1 MIHRAANAYA
11 RVAVEVASAVQP
23 EEPAKPGIGRT
34 LRIHRTARVAFAAS
48 DLDTASTSVG
58 QRCITSL
65 IPVDEWVG
73 RAGLLSGAASGNEN
87 RGQRDDR
94 SHWPVLHRPAMGGK
108 CLAKSLPHLKG
119 HNPRPGPFL

>member
-1 MIHRAANAYA
+1 MTGATTLLMGAVAYDPKVVTIWDGF
-11 RVAVEVASAVQP
+11 R
-23 EEPAKPGIGRT
+23 RY
-34 LRIHRTARVAFAAS
+34 FAAS

-65 IPVDEWVG
+65 IPVDEWVR